1 MSKYTDNVILD
12 VTMIH
17 GNGLSDCAMPCIYN
31 IDTGKLLGIHKFE
44 EDDYNLDEFIIEN
57 KTIEGIIPIRSGKLL
72 NRKNYLFDNNRIIQY
87 KKHRGLVPVGEG
99 SITTTLVIDLDNAVL
114 TLNEIDKKCVK
125 VCVKHKEL
133 EYSALTRE
141 FATQLEKFMQSSKAE
156 NITFHELGITRSELN
171 KYLVLGCAVAKVH
184 SGVNDMTVE
193 TSLSCLNSRNKLFFA
208 ADIVLVNFN
217 NTIHVY
223 SNKPMKPCALYQGVF
238 GHTGIRYCTYTLKKV
253 NTLKIIG
260 MDMSTIQRIDGIFLD
275 LDINN
280 LILDNVEI
288 LNASAEQ
295 LNDYIDTNNIEITNS
310 TIVIKNR
317 EPDAA
322 SLEQKADIKAMIKH
336 LTGATD
342 VKINNSIVDITLP

>member
-1 MSKYTDNVILD
+1 MVLWE
-12 VTMIH
+12 MH
-17 GNGLSDCAMPCIYN
+17 SDCAMPCIYN
-31 IDTGKLLGIHKFE
+31 IDTGKFLGIHKFE
-44 EDDYNLDEFIIEN
+44 GTDYNLDEFIIEN
-57 KTIEGIIPIRSGKLL
+57 KSIEEIIPIRSGKLL
-72 NRKNYLFDNNRIIQY
+72 DRKNYIFDNNRIIQY
-87 KKHRGLVPVGEG
+87 KKHRGLIPVSGG
-99 SITTTLVIDLDNAVL
+99 SITTTLVLDLDNAVL

-125 VCVKHKEL
+125 VCVKLKEL

-141 FATQLEKFMQSSKAE
+141 FAIQLESFMRSSKAE
-156 NITFHELGITRSELN
+156 NIAFHELGITRSELN

-193 TSLSCLNSRNKLFFA
+193 TSLSRLNSRNKLFFA
-208 ADIVLVNFN
+208 ADIILVNFN

-238 GHTGIRYCTYTLKKV
+238 GHTGISYCTCTLKKV

-260 MDMSTIQRIDGIFLD
+260 MDMSTIQRIDGIFLGI
-275 LDINN
+275 DINN
-280 LILDNVEI
+280 LILDNIEI
-288 LNASAEQ
+288 LSASTED
-295 LNDYIDTNNIEITNS
+295 LNNYIDTNSIEITNS
-310 TIVIKNR
+310 TIVIKNI

-322 SLEQKADIKAMIKH
+322 SLEQKAGIEAMIKH